1 MVQLVLDH
9 IWVELGQLVIHVSG
23 AAIVLDVEV
32 AVCEQGKSSP
42 VPWAELQLISED
54 ANDLRVFLVANE
66 RVDSLSVLAVRHR
79 AELSLVHFVREVSNL
94 NYKRAVCWLA
104 WDDGGRLERFN
115 LTYSH

>member
-1 MVQLVLDH
+1 MVQLVLDD
-9 IWVELGQLVIHVSG
+9 IWVELGELVIHVSG

-32 AVCEQGKSSP
+32 AVCEQGKSSS

-79 AELSLVHFVREVSNL
+79 AELGLVHLFRKSFKFEL
-94 NYKRAVCWLA
+94 
-104 WDDGGRLERFN
+104 
-115 LTYSH
+115 